1 MSSML
6 VSWWNFTRS
15 FPLIIPWHFPFKWL
29 GVLPSDVHHYCTG
42 KCSRACKKI
51 VLCHSLYVVAVGHEA
66 EEVSEHHWELS
77 CLPCLVWQQKVSTM
91 CLSVFPLLMIRLK
104 KCKCCSGLFFAPQNC
119 SKFWAEHN
127 IVIYTHC
134 WELMKSVGT
143 NGSLSLLFIMKVM
156 VWHFV
161 SNSHKVVTALL
172 VMLPP
177 KCCGDFSAIS

>member
-1 MSSML
+1 ML
-6 VSWWNFTRS
+6 LSWWNFTRS

-29 GVLPSDVHHYCTG
+29 GVLPFDVHHYCTW

-51 VLCHSLYVVAVGHEA
+51 VLCQSLYVVAVGHEA
-66 EEVSEHHWELS
+66 EKVSEHHWGLS

-91 CLSVFPLLMIRLK
+91 CLLVFPLLMIRVK
-104 KCKCCSGLFFAPQNC
+104 KCKCCTGLSGLFHVPQNC
-119 SKFWAEHN
+119 PKFWADHY
-127 IVIYTHC
+127 ILIYTHC

-143 NGSLSLLFIMKVM
+143 NGSLSLLFMMKVM

-161 SNSHKVVTALL
+161 SNSHKVVTAL

-177 KCCGDFSAIS
+177 KCCRDFSAIS